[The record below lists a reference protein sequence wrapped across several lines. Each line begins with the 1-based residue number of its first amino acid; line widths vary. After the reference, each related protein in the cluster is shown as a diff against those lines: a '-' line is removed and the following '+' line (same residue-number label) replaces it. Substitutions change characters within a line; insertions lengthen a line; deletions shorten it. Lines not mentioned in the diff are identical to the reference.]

1 MSTNEDIVN
10 HPFTFHGDL
19 LGIANYYSIDQ
30 ELAKKQLDIFYDLIF
45 EKFRESTS
53 RIFLFSDSVFITG
66 SVLEET
72 LKKLGEIYMSLLYK
86 NIFMKGALIKG
97 ELTFDPR
104 ITVDHIRK
112 ELPSTDVLY
121 RAISLQK
128 GIKGM
133 RLLIE
138 KELAKELL
146 PREWLTDHDYRQHV
160 DLVGYDKFDF
170 RRKIILAR
178 EWNTYEYLWMMSL
191 NTGEMFSGGLVNFFT
206 RLLKSPRKVVE
217 ERLNEVPDEVMV
229 HLKETQTLFS
239 RANSRYT
246 ITHEKLNLS
255 EVSTKVR
262 N

>member
-1 MSTNEDIVN
+1 MPDSGSLED

-30 ELAKKQLDIFYDLIF
+30 ELAKKQLDIFYNLVY
-45 EKFRESTS
+45 EKFKQFQQNQA
-53 RIFLFSDSVFITG
+53 RIFLFSDSIFITG
-66 SVLEET
+66 FAFEET
-72 LKKLGEIYMSLLYK
+72 LKKLGEIYLNLCYE
-86 NIFMKGALIKG
+86 NIFMKGAFVRG

-104 ITVDHIRK
+104 ITLDHIRK

-138 KELAKELL
+138 KDLAKDIL
-146 PREWLTDHDYRQHV
+146 PHQWLTDHDYRRHV
-160 DLVGYDKFDF
+160 DLDGFDKFDF
-170 RRKIILAR
+170 RRKIVLAR
-178 EWNTYEYLWMMSL
+178 EWNAYEYLWMMSL
-191 NTGEMFSGGLVNFFT
+191 RTSEMFGDGLKGFLR
-206 RLLKSPRKVVE
+206 RLMKSPSKVIE
-217 ERLNEVPDEVMV
+217 EKLNEVPDEVMV
-229 HLKETQTLFS
+229 HLKETQNLFG

-255 EVSTKVR
+255 EPPK
-262 N
+262 